1 MNDHQAILDVLK
13 AYFRGVFSGDVALLR
28 TAFHPDATLFGEVK
42 GQPYQ
47 KALDDYLTIVANRKS
62 PESLGEA
69 FLMKPLAI
77 EVLDNIAFA
86 KTHCQML
93 GFNYFD
99 YLALLRHEGRWQI
112 VNKLFTH
119 VTP

>member
-1 MNDHQAILDVLK
+1 MSDHQAILEVLRD
-13 AYFRGVFSGDVALLR
+13 YFNGVFSGDVDLLK
-28 TAFHPDATLFGEVK
+28 TVFHPEATLFGEIK

-47 KALDDYLTIVANRKS
+47 KSLDNYLAIVANRQS
-62 PESLGEA
+62 PAALGES

-99 YLALLRHEGRWQI
+99 YLALLRQEGRWQI

>member
-1 MNDHQAILDVLK
+1 MHDHQAILDVLK
-13 AYFRGVFSGDVALLR
+13 DYFHGIFSGDVALLKS
-28 TAFHPDATLFGEVK
+28 TFHPNATLFGEVK

-47 KALDDYLTIVANRKS
+47 KSVDDYLAIVANRQS
-62 PESLGEA
+62 PAQLGET
-69 FLMKPLAI
+69 FQMKPLAI
-77 EVLDNIAFA
+77 EILDNIAFA
-86 KTHCQML
+86 KTRCRML

-119 VTP
+119 VTD